1 MKKWTDEELLLLKN
15 NYPDKGKMWCANAL
29 GRGEASVRW
38 MAAELGLKAN
48 TESEFFKDWQARA
61 AQSKVGKKRPDQAL
75 VIKKLHEDGKLKKT
89 EAQKAA
95 ISEKAKKRLKENPHP
110 RGMLGKKHS
119 AETKARFSDIS
130 KKRFAE
136 MSEDKKFEKLKKML
150 ETKAKNGTLVN
161 PRIKTTWKGG
171 WRTIGTE
178 EKFYRS
184 RWEANYARFLEWQKN
199 NSAITDWK
207 HEPRT
212 FWFEG
217 IKRGCVSYLPDFWV
231 LKPDGSEEYHEVKGW
246 MDDRSKTKLKRMKK
260 YHPLVTLV
268 LVDSKKYKQITGE
281 FSHLIE
287 GWE

>member
-1 MKKWTDEELLLLKN
+1 MKRWTDEELLLLKN

-29 GRGEASVRW
+29 GRGEASIRW
-38 MAAELGLKAN
+38 MAAELGLKAD
-48 TESEFFKDWQARA
+48 TESEFFKDWQTRA

-75 VIKKLHEDGKLKKT
+75 VMKKLHEDGKLKKT

-95 ISEKAKKRLKENPHP
+95 ISERAKKWLKENPHP
-110 RGMLGKKHS
+110 KGMLGRKHS
-119 AETKARFSDIS
+119 DDVKAKFSVIS

-136 MSEDKKFEKLKKML
+136 MSEDKKFEKVKKML

-161 PRIKTTWKGG
+161 SRIKTTWKGG

-178 EKFYRS
+178 KKFYRS
-184 RWEANYARFLEWQKN
+184 RWEANYARLLEWGKN
-199 NSAITDWK
+199 NNVIADWK
-207 HEPRT
+207 HEPKT
-212 FWFEG
+212 FWFDG

-231 LKPDGSEEYHEVKGW
+231 LKPDGTEEYHEVKGW

-260 YHPLVTLV
+260 YHPNVVLV
-268 LVDSKKYKQITGE
+268 LIDAKKYKEISSE
-281 FSHLIE
+281 FSRLIE